1 MYKYKVQI
9 KKVSGRLNE
18 SVLPKKNLVIKSRTK
33 KSRQSILDESAKYL
47 FENYGLKL
55 IDARV
60 ILEAAPRL
68 DSKYSDEI
76 ESAEAAQSNHFIQRH
91 QDPANWGKRGTLERL
106 RDEITKE
113 LVDAIYYKA
122 GREVKYYNTPYGI
135 AISLDGDV
143 RVYGS
148 SGNGHYNKDNAT
160 KAAWHDQSF
169 DADEKASDNVFTYDF
184 DEEDFSS
191 LINFRH
197 NLDNEIS
204 YGDYDEDDY
213 NDEDEMYESMRWYF
227 DDCIDSMERAMEKVK
242 SFKDIEKCKQDY
254 STTKASDAVFDELRA
269 NVMNVI
275 KDYMR
280 MNKNKAHSMMGMK
293 KMEEEE
299 KPVRKQRLQK
309 ERFTIEDLLE
319 LCKNE
324 GKFDGREYD
333 YSGYRTTPDG
343 REYQLKV
350 SSVATGG
357 RRIWVWTGSPSVKW
371 SAKAVALYDA
381 KTKTWQ
387 KKRNNFIEIVD

>member
-1 MYKYKVQI
+1 MHKYKVQI

-18 SVLPKKNLVIKSRTK
+18 SVLPSKSLVVKSKTK
-33 KSRQSILDESAKYL
+33 KTRQSILKESAKYL

-60 ILEAAPRL
+60 ILEDAPRL
-68 DSKYSDEI
+68 NSRFSDEI
-76 ESAEAAQSNHFIQRH
+76 ESAEAAQSNHFVQRH

-122 GREVKYYNTPYGI
+122 GREVKYYDIPDGI

-148 SGNGHYNKDNAT
+148 SGNGYYSKDTAT
-160 KAAWHDQSF
+160 KAAWHDQSY

-204 YGDYDEDDY
+204 YGDYDDDDY
-213 NDEDEMYESMRWYF
+213 NDEDEMYETMRIYF
-227 DDCIDSMERAMEKVK
+227 EDGIDSMKRAIENVK
-242 SFKDIEKCKQDY
+242 SFKDIEKCKQHY
-254 STTKASDAVFDELRA
+254 STTKSSDAVFDELKT

-275 KDYMR
+275 KDYMK

-293 KMEEEE
+293 KME
-299 KPVRKQRLQK
+299 R
-309 ERFTIEDLLE
+309 
-319 LCKNE
+319 
-324 GKFDGREYD
+324 
-333 YSGYRTTPDG
+333 
-343 REYQLKV
+343 
-350 SSVATGG
+350 A
-357 RRIWVWTGSPSVKW
+357 
-371 SAKAVALYDA
+371 
-381 KTKTWQ
+381 
-387 KKRNNFIEIVD
+387 